1 MALFSLKKIS
11 EAAAGRQAYLRGIS
25 LYNSGK
31 VTGFSRTHTPFYE
44 EYVSADVAGDEPG
57 VFHHAEAG
65 LSADGR
71 AEYLACDCPAAHA
84 PEGACKHVVA
94 LLVHKYYADMVGG
107 LSGGRGA
114 GTPLKPRSD
123 EAARRMMEG
132 CLARQA
138 AEMAAESA
146 AESELVTLLPALE
159 LSGRQ
164 PRLGFTLGVRR
175 QYVLKDI
182 ARFCADMAAGA
193 LTSPE
198 AIEAMTHYTGLLT
211 EHHVAPEG
219 SVNNGAAEVRT
230 LFNNKNVAMYV
241 DGQPAVKNIQKD
253 APDID
258 VGVALWPGKSGT
270 LNAGLGGYYIATPK
284 NAANPDDAWTFI
296 EYFLSKEV
304 QEYFPISF
312 PANLKA
318 RETDRFDDPI
328 SKVFAEQLTHTQNFQ
343 PLPDTPGA
351 QQIILDAVQSVLTG
365 MSTPEE
371 AMQQANDSLNE
382 TLK

>member
-1 MALFSLKKIS
+1 M
-11 EAAAGRQAYLRGIS
+11 
-25 LYNSGK
+25 
-31 VTGFSRTHTPFYE
+31 
-44 EYVSADVAGDEPG
+44 
-57 VFHHAEAG
+57 
-65 LSADGR
+65 
-71 AEYLACDCPAAHA
+71 
-84 PEGACKHVVA
+84 
-94 LLVHKYYADMVGG
+94 
-107 LSGGRGA
+107 
-114 GTPLKPRSD
+114 
-123 EAARRMMEG
+123 
-132 CLARQA
+132 
-138 AEMAAESA
+138 
-146 AESELVTLLPALE
+146 
-159 LSGRQ
+159 
-164 PRLGFTLGVRR
+164 
-175 QYVLKDI
+175 
-182 ARFCADMAAGA
+182 
-193 LTSPE
+193 
-198 AIEAMTHYTGLLT
+198 
-211 EHHVAPEG
+211 
-219 SVNNGAAEVRT
+219 NNGAAEVRT